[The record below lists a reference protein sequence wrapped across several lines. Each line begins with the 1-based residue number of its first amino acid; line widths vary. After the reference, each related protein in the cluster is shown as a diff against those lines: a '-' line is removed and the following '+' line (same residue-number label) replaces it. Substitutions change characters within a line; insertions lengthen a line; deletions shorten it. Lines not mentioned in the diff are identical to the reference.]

1 MYICQIC
8 KKNPATIHLTDIHN
22 NVKKEVHICESCAAE
37 KGFNLQGA
45 ANLPQLLGLAAKKGA
60 AAAQS
65 APGKPQ
71 SPAASGSGARAKTA
85 EKDLVCPRCGTTWS
99 QFGERG
105 RLGCPHDYPSFDVK
119 LRPLIANQLAVNA
132 AEQES
137 FHVGKRPGPRQP
149 DAERE
154 KRIRTLVKKLRA
166 AVAEENY
173 ELAARLKA
181 ELDLLRSA
189 AETEAGEKAQNNDDG
204 Q

>member
-22 NVKKEVHICESCAAE
+22 NVKKEVHICESCASD

-45 ANLPQLLGLAAKKGA
+45 SNLPQLLGLAAKK
-60 AAAQS
+60 S
-65 APGKPQ
+65 P
-71 SPAASGSGARAKTA
+71 PAAVAKAYKQASGQAGSKVP
-85 EKDLVCPRCGTTWS
+85 EKDLICLHCGTTWS
-99 QFGERG
+99 QFGDRG
-105 RLGCPHDYPSFDVK
+105 RLGCPHDYQSFDMK

-132 AEQES
+132 TEQES

-154 KRIRTLVKKLRA
+154 QRIRTLVKKLRA

-173 ELAARLKA
+173 ESAARLKA
-181 ELDLLRSA
+181 ELDSLRTN
-189 AETEAGEKAQNNDDG
+189 ENEE
-204 Q
+204 

>member
-45 ANLPQLLGLAAKKGA
+45 TNLPQLLGLAAKKGA
-60 AAAQS
+60 GGSAGAAAAGSQTRS
-65 APGKPQ
+65 KP
-71 SPAASGSGARAKTA
+71 A
-85 EKDLVCPRCGTTWS
+85 EKDLICLHCGTTWS
-99 QFGERG
+99 QFSERG
-105 RLGCPHDYPSFDVK
+105 RLGCPHDYASFDVK
-119 LRPLIANQLAVNA
+119 LRPLIANQLAVNLTD
-132 AEQES
+132 QES

-154 KRIRTLVKKLRA
+154 QRVRGLVKRLRA

-173 ELAARLKA
+173 EAAARLKS
-181 ELDLLRSA
+181 ELDGLR
-189 AETEAGEKAQNNDDG
+189 AGDG
-204 Q
+204 EGRADEGLGT

>member
-45 ANLPQLLGLAAKKGA
+45 SNLPQLLGLAAKKNVQASAKSA
-60 AAAQS
+60 AAA
-65 APGKPQ
+65 AVKAKP
-71 SPAASGSGARAKTA
+71 P
-85 EKDLVCPRCGTTWS
+85 EKDLICPHCGITWS

-105 RLGCPHDYPSFDVK
+105 RLGCPQDYQSFDIK
-119 LRPLIANQLAVNA
+119 LRPLIANQLAVNMT
-132 AEQES
+132 EQET
-137 FHVGKRPGPRQP
+137 FHIGKRPGPRQP

-154 KRIRTLVKKLRA
+154 KRIRGLVKKLRA

-173 ELAARLKA
+173 ELAARLKS
-181 ELDLLRSA
+181 ELDGLRTSGDD
-189 AETEAGEKAQNNDDG
+189 TDNTVNNGVNNGVNNDADNEG
-204 Q
+204 

>member
-22 NVKKEVHICESCAAE
+22 NVKKEVHICESCASE

-45 ANLPQLLGLAAKKGA
+45 SNLPQLLGLAAKKNVQA
-60 AAAQS
+60 AAKAAIATGAGAS
-65 APGKPQ
+65 VKAKP
-71 SPAASGSGARAKTA
+71 P
-85 EKDLVCPRCGTTWS
+85 EKDLICPQCGMTWS

-105 RLGCPHDYPSFDVK
+105 RLGCPHDYQSFDVK
-119 LRPLIANQLAVNA
+119 LRPLIANQLAVNM
-132 AEQES
+132 AEQET

-154 KRIRTLVKKLRA
+154 QRIRGLVKKLRA

-173 ELAARLKA
+173 ETAARLKS
-181 ELDLLRSA
+181 ELDSLRSGGDSDNGA
-189 AETEAGEKAQNNDDG
+189 NQTGEG
-204 Q
+204 